1 MNKKN
6 IKILLVDDE
15 PDILEIV
22 GYNLSNEGYQIITAE
37 NGVEAVKKAKKEL
50 REVKEEVKEAKI
62 REQLYLERLD
72 NWAEKN
78 QALHREISG
87 MTMDDVARKQ
97 RAKAEY
103 KEKYAKDIE
112 IAETF
117 DKQAQVKLNST
128 LNGNTS

>member
-1 MNKKN
+1 MATLEETQDQLKK
-6 IKILLVDDE
+6 
-15 PDILEIV
+15 
-22 GYNLSNEGYQIITAE
+22 T
-37 NGVEAVKKAKKEL
+37 KKEL
-50 REVKEEVKEAKI
+50 REAREEIKEAKI

-117 DKQAQVKLNST
+117 DKQAQIKIGEL
-128 LNGNTS
+128 GA

>member
-1 MNKKN
+1 MAT
-6 IKILLVDDE
+6 
-15 PDILEIV
+15 LEETQDQ
-22 GYNLSNEGYQIITAE
+22 L
-37 NGVEAVKKAKKEL
+37 KKAKKEL
-50 REVKEEVKEAKI
+50 REVKEEIKEAKI

-117 DKQAQVKLNST
+117 DKQAQIKIGEL
-128 LNGNTS
+128 GA

>member
-1 MNKKN
+1 MATQ
-6 IKILLVDDE
+6 
-15 PDILEIV
+15 
-22 GYNLSNEGYQIITAE
+22 NELQE
-37 NGVEAVKKAKKEL
+37 QLKKAKKEL
-50 REVKEEVKEAKI
+50 REAREEVKEAKI

-117 DKQAQVKLNST
+117 DKQAQVKLNT
-128 LNGNTS
+128 TGITENQM